1 MCGPLFC
8 QGNRRTTK
16 AGGPREALV
25 SVSMAVSDA
34 VRTAS
39 LSVWA
44 RAIILKPCGFCLESA
59 ACEGDTPGSV
69 RALAHKPRLTPARA
83 VLCSLECTRQVVA
96 GRWRTCVP
104 PRRVMRRSS
113 TFVMRER
120 VRATR
125 ASNPS
130 HIARACGCS
139 ALCALTVVELSISRG
154 IAGHMDI
161 MHIYT
166 PSTRQRSA
174 ARDAAR
180 YLFSRTQQILTE

>member
-1 MCGPLFC
+1 
-8 QGNRRTTK
+8 
-16 AGGPREALV
+16 
-25 SVSMAVSDA
+25 MAVSDA

-113 TFVMRER
+113 TFVMRTR

-130 HIARACGCS
+130 IAHCPRMWV
-139 ALCALTVVELSISRG
+139 LCALTVVELSISRG
-154 IAGHMDI
+154 RAGHKDI

-180 YLFSRTQQILTE
+180 YRTCSQGLNKFLLSRNS

>member
-1 MCGPLFC
+1 MHAASHRSGGKIECVRAC
-8 QGNRRTTK
+8 RREASVVTAAKRAATTK
-16 AGGPREALV
+16 AGGPRETLV

-44 RAIILKPCGFCLESA
+44 RAIIFKPCAFCLESA
-59 ACEGDTPGSV
+59 ACEGDTPGIM
-69 RALAHKPRLTPARA
+69 RALTHKPRLTPARA

-104 PRRVMRRSS
+104 LRRGMRRSS
-113 TFVMRER
+113 TFVMRTR

-139 ALCALTVVELSISRG
+139 A
-154 IAGHMDI
+154 H
-161 MHIYT
+161 
-166 PSTRQRSA
+166 
-174 ARDAAR
+174 
-180 YLFSRTQQILTE
+180 